1 MVDEV
6 AEALVDEKDPRTR
19 TDMVELVIVAL
30 LKVFVHSY
38 CLLFISPRS
47 LLFLLA
53 QLPSD
58 QFYLEEIS
66 GQLLPAL
73 QDPKCKWVA
82 SLMLFIRIF
91 FSSSDQLMFWQGE
104 ASCVGG
110 GCCLRS
116 TACQ

>member
-1 MVDEV
+1 M
-6 AEALVDEKDPRTR
+6 AEALDDEKDSRTR

-30 LKVFVHSY
+30 LKVLVGPL
-38 CLLFISPRS
+38 CLSIIQLSISPRS

-116 TACQ
+116 TACH

>member
-6 AEALVDEKDPRTR
+6 TEALVDEKDSRTR

-47 LLFLLA
+47 LLFFLA

-82 SLMLFIRIF
+82 SPWFL
-91 FSSSDQLMFWQGE
+91 SG
-104 ASCVGG
+104 
-110 GCCLRS
+110 
-116 TACQ
+116 